1 MTQAPN
7 TAQIDYWNDRP
18 GLTWASLQT
27 LLDRQI
33 APLGEAAMAALDP
46 RAGERILDI
55 GCGCGDT
62 TLALAL
68 AVGPAGRV
76 LGADIS
82 RPMLEVAQ
90 RRIAEAE
97 LDQAS
102 VIEADAQGQDFGS
115 AQWDALY
122 SRFGVMFFADPPAA
136 FANLAAALKPGG
148 RLAFV
153 CWRPLPLNPWMT
165 APLAAALKHLPAP
178 EAGDPLAPGPFAFA
192 DPERVRAILAG
203 AGFDDI
209 AITPH
214 DQPIGGNGL
223 EDALTVALK
232 VGPAARLIADHPE
245 KRDAVIKD
253 VRQVLAAHQ
262 KADGVWFDS
271 ATWIVTARKPLG

>member
-1 MTQAPN
+1 MTQPPN
-7 TAQIDYWNDRP
+7 TAQIDYWNDTP

-68 AVGPAGRV
+68 AVGPEGRV

-82 RPMLEVAQ
+82 RPMLDVARQ
-90 RRIAEAE
+90 RIAASE
-97 LDQAS
+97 LSQAS
-102 VIEADAQGQDFGS
+102 VIEADAQAEDFG
-115 AQWDALY
+115 AGQWDALY

-153 CWRPLPLNPWMT
+153 CWRPLKENPWMT
-165 APLAAALKHLPAP
+165 APLAAALKHVPPAEP
-178 EAGDPLAPGPFAFA
+178 TDPLAPGPFAFS
-192 DPERVRAILAG
+192 DPERVRSILAG
-203 AGFDDI
+203 AGFGDVTL
-209 AITPH
+209 TPH
-214 DQPIGGNGL
+214 DQPIGGNAL
-223 EDALTVALK
+223 EDALIVARK
-232 VGPAARLIADHPE
+232 VGPAARLIADHPD
-245 KRDAVIKD
+245 KREAVLASL
-253 VRQVLAAHQ
+253 RETLAAHDGP
-262 KADGVWFDS
+262 DGVWFDS
-271 ATWIVTARKPLG
+271 ATWIVTAKRV